1 MESFEA
7 LGLDPLV
14 VEALACEGIEKPT
27 SLQEQAIPLLRRGS
41 SVVLRAAP
49 GAGLLVTYGAP
60 LLDRLEPE
68 GGQPAAIILKPER
81 EQVKSRAL
89 SLARMALGT
98 GHRVG
103 ALGVPWFG
111 AERSDV
117 LIATPDDLYGAIRS
131 AELKTDQVACL
142 VVDGAAAMV
151 EGIAGKER
159 LNAILEA
166 VKGEGLQIAVV
177 SDPISAGVRQW
188 VEEHVRRAVFLP
200 PEAATGESPLTPIQR
215 GTLRAYTVEDDIDL
229 SLPLL
234 ISQELEGECQY
245 ALVFVHSEDR
255 AADVGDLLALH
266 GFDVGHPGDTEA
278 NVWLGV
284 DPLEARAAVADLA
297 KTASIAVISADVAAD
312 ADELDRRHGGSGG
325 TVMIRPHEFPHL
337 RRVAQDSGYT
347 IEPMATPVS
356 VSEGEGSAFIAGV
369 EAAMEEEDLV
379 PYLALLEPLIR
390 RRGAAEVAATL
401 AALLRRTRRGQKPS
415 GGRLDSPDRLGD
427 PRITKRPP
435 PWARLFLSVGRRD
448 GVAAGDLLGAI
459 AGETGIAGSQV
470 GRIDVK
476 DGFSRVEV
484 HDAVADRVI
493 RTLNGTSIRG
503 RSIRVDYDRGETRA
517 QGGSSP
523 RKGVRKRGHPE
534 GRKK

>member
-14 VEALACEGIEKPT
+14 IEALACEGIEKPT

-81 EQVKSRAL
+81 EQVRSRAL
-89 SLARMALGT
+89 SLARMALRT

-117 LIATPDDLYGAIRS
+117 LVATPDDLYGAIRS

-151 EGIAGKER
+151 KGIAGEER

-177 SDPISAGVRQW
+177 SDPISSGVRRW

-200 PEAATGESPLTPIQR
+200 PEAATGESPATPIQR
-215 GTLRAYTVEDDIDL
+215 GTLHAYTVEDNIDL

-245 ALVFVHSEDR
+245 ALVFVRSEDR

-278 NVWLGV
+278 KVWLGV
-284 DPLEARAAVADLA
+284 DPLAARAAVADLA
-297 KTASIAVISADVAAD
+297 KATSIAVISADVATD

-325 TVMIRPHEFPHL
+325 TVMVRPHEFPHL
-337 RRVAQDSGYT
+337 RRVARDSGYT

-379 PYLALLEPLIR
+379 PYLALLEPLVR

-401 AALLRRTRRGQKPS
+401 AALLRRARRGPDPS
-415 GGRLDSPDRLGD
+415 EGRLGD

-435 PWARLFLSVGRRD
+435 AWARLFLSVGRRD

-459 AGETGIAGSQV
+459 AGETGIAGGQV

-523 RKGVRKRGHPE
+523 RKGVRKRGHPD
-534 GRKK
+534 GRRK